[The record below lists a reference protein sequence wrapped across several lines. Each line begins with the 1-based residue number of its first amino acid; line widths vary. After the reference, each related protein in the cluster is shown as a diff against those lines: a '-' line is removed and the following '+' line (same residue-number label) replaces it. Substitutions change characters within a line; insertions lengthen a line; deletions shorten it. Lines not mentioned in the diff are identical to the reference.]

1 MVKDMTIKIR
11 ARLCSIGCAIG
22 STVALL
28 ATGCTYSIHQVQV
41 SDFQPYAPLERGDI
55 VKGYGEQ
62 FVILGITNETNYVE
76 AAYKNLMNNCPAG
89 SLSGITTQIS
99 TAHGFFSWTNKA
111 LMQGLCIKASEA
123 SAPATASSRRR
134 KPAAKSSG
142 AEVTGQAAG
151 DWISEEI

>member
-1 MVKDMTIKIR
+1 MKIC
-11 ARLCSIGCAIG
+11 RLLIA
-22 STVALL
+22 VASLV

-41 SDFQPYAPLERGDI
+41 SDFQPYAPLERGDV

-62 FVILGITNETNYVE
+62 FVILGFTRETNYVD
-76 AAYKNLMNNCPAG
+76 AAYKNIMNACPNG

-111 LMQGLCIKASEA
+111 LMQGLCLAKGVSAGGDSARRVNDQASPG
-123 SAPATASSRRR
+123 STRR
-134 KPAAKSSG
+134 KPSSD
-142 AEVTGQAAG
+142 EILT